1 MPKAK
6 VNDIEIEYDTFG
18 DPSSRPLLLI
28 MGLGAQ
34 MINWDEEFCEKLAE
48 RGFYVIR
55 FDNRDVGLSTKFDD
69 AGEPDLMKLFMSAQS
84 GEKIEAPYTLEDM
97 ADDAVGLLDALDIEK
112 AHICG
117 MSMGGMIAQVI
128 AYRHPSRVL
137 SLISIS
143 STTGDPDLSRPTP
156 EAMQV
161 LMKPV
166 ATEREVIIED
176 GVNRMRIVHGNV
188 LPFDEERARRFVAS
202 SYDRSSY
209 RQGFGRQIAAVIASG
224 NRKPALGS
232 ITVPTLVIHGEV
244 DPLAPVEGGKETAK
258 AIPGADLLIIEGMGH
273 SLPPVVWPRIIDAIT
288 KNAFKAFR
296 KKFFLN

>member
-18 DPSSRPLLLI
+18 DPSSKPIILI

-34 MINWDEEFCEKLAE
+34 MINWDEEFCEKLVE

-69 AGEPDLMKLFMSAQS
+69 AGEPDLMKLFMSVQK
-84 GEKIEAPYTLEDM
+84 GEKIEALYTLEDM
-97 ADDAVGLLDALDIEK
+97 ANDAVGLLDTLDIDK

-143 STTGDPDLSRPTP
+143 STTGDPDLPRPKP

-161 LMKPV
+161 LMKPIS
-166 ATEREVIIED
+166 TEREVIIED
-176 GVNRMRIVHGNV
+176 GVNRMRIVHGNA
-188 LPFDEERARRFVAS
+188 LPFDEERARKFVAA

-209 RQGFGRQIAAVIASG
+209 RQGFGRQIAAVIATG
-224 NRKPALGS
+224 NRKPALAS
-232 ITVPTLVIHGEV
+232 I
-244 DPLAPVEGGKETAK
+244 A
-258 AIPGADLLIIEGMGH
+258 
-273 SLPPVVWPRIIDAIT
+273 R
-288 KNAFKAFR
+288 
-296 KKFFLN
+296 